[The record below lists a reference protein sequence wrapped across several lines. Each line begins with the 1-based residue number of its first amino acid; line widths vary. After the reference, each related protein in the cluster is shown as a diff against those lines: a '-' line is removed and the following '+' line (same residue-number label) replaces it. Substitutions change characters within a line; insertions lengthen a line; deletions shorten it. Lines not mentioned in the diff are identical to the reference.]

1 MKLRIRNGRAT
12 LKKVTPRAD
21 GPGGKVRVKR
31 KDTGKVTF
39 VSPKTLEEHP
49 DRYEAPGQKRLDKKK
64 RKEMARQELAK
75 RRQEKAKEE
84 KERADR
90 LEQMPRL
97 KEKVE
102 ETERQKAEEDKAKET
117 RKKSKEKVQKQ
128 RKERQ
133 VADEEKKEQIRL
145 QKERHQTWKQIANDH
160 PELSPEQQKERKEL
174 FMEKG
179 VDSGGQTARN
189 IRWWLQH
196 HGMDTDEGAD
206 MDKPKEPKK
215 LDRKTVQEHYKYGPK
230 PNKRGECGGQL
241 KAVKVGNL
249 TICVD
254 PNMYDVLGK

>member
-1 MKLRIRNGRAT
+1 MKLRIRHGRAIR
-12 LKKVTPRAD
+12 KVTPRAD
-21 GPGGKVRVKR
+21 GPAGKIRVKN
-31 KDTGKVTF
+31 KQTGKTTF

-49 DRYEAPGQKRLDKKK
+49 DRYEHPKTKRLDKQK
-64 RKEMARQELAK
+64 RKEMARQELEK
-75 RRQEKAKEE
+75 RRKEKTKEE
-84 KERADR
+84 KERAER
-90 LEQMPRL
+90 LEDMPRL

-102 ETERQKAEEDKAKET
+102 ETEKQKAKEEKERTT
-117 RKKSKEKVQKQ
+117 RQKSKEKIQKE

-133 VADEEKKEQIRL
+133 VAEEDKQEQIRL
-145 QKERHQTWKQIANDH
+145 KKERHQTWKKIQNDH
-160 PELSPEQQKERKEL
+160 PELTPEQQKERKEL
-174 FMEKG
+174 FFEKG

-196 HGMDTDEGAD
+196 HGADVDEGVE
-206 MDKPKEPKK
+206 MDKPKERK

-254 PNMYDVLGK
+254 PNMYDVPEK